1 MRTTVSDDAF
11 SALGEELGGAPPPES
26 LAALSSDE
34 LNDLAAAVRHA
45 RKRQAAELAAA
56 GDAAFAHV
64 PRLLRGPIRK
74 VLG

>member
-1 MRTTVSDDAF
+1 MSNDALA
-11 SALGEELGGAPPPES
+11 ALGKELGGAPPPA
-26 LAALSSDE
+26 LATLSSDE
-34 LNDLAAAVRHA
+34 LNDLAGAVRHA
-45 RKRQAAELAAA
+45 RKRQAHELAAA